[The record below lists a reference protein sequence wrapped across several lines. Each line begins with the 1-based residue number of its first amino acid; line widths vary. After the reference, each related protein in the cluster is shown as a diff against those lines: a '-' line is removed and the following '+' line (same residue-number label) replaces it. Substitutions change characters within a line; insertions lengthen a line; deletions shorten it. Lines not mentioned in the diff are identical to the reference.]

1 MDAPPLLPSMQMLNP
16 AALVPAAQPR
26 PEPMDTTPSPQS
38 AAPGASRGL
47 PDRRRERRPDPM
59 QRPVRVS
66 RAARARACTRPVWTP
81 EGKKAVEDAIRI
93 GILRFED
100 DEEKNEETGGIDVW
114 GIQAKFHM
122 WEFHTYDDLVDFDS
136 VYGSRIAKHWTTDA
150 AGDRVQA
157 EKRVSYTWKLF
168 LDAKNA
174 LKGHKD
180 PAFIYS
186 PPDEAEGRT
195 SGIWFCEEVQWPQ
208 WLHDAVKAR
217 ADFLAQRRADALER
231 AEAEQKRRQQEIER
245 ARVALE
251 ARREREREQE
261 RARVAALE
269 AKRQAAQ
276 AARAEKA
283 AREAEAEAR
292 TARRRALE
300 QQFRDTRVATEED
313 KQWYRETFKGELE
326 AAVTRIIL
334 TEHNDR
340 IKSEFARIP
349 ASSIAK
355 APALVDERLVP
366 LEQFLL
372 DVIAASVDKIVEA
385 FRANNL
391 DPVLDAIRYTA
402 KARTRLSLPELG
414 ECVTLYVRTQPS
426 KASNAG
432 RASADNET
440 GAVTWSLLFDQ
451 NSSARDAV
459 NASLLARDYQHGVLK
474 GGEQIQVTSV
484 HTLRGALNGL
494 WTDVFAPQT
503 KANADKWNLPRP
515 VDEAGENPAFKA
527 LLPSIALSDA

>member
-1 MDAPPLLPSMQMLNP
+1 MDRPQQLPSMRMLNP
-16 AALVPAAQPR
+16 AALVPAAR
-26 PEPMDTTPSPQS
+26 PGP
-38 AAPGASRGL
+38 SRGL
-47 PDRRRERRPDPM
+47 PERREARRPDPTK
-59 QRPVRVS
+59 RPIKVS
-66 RAARARACTRPVWTP
+66 PAARAKACARPTWTT
-81 EGKKAVEDAIRI
+81 EGRKAVEDAIRV

-122 WEFHTYDDLVDFDS
+122 WEFKTYDDLVDFGS
-136 VYGSRIAKHWTTDA
+136 IYGSRIAKHWTTDA

-157 EKRVSYTWKLF
+157 AKRVSYTWELF

-174 LKGHKD
+174 LKGHKN

-186 PPDEAEGRT
+186 PPDEAEGRS
-195 SGIWFCEEVQWPQ
+195 SGIWFCEEVEWPM
-208 WLHDAVKAR
+208 WLHAAVKAR
-217 ADFLAQRRADALER
+217 AEALAQRRADAL
-231 AEAEQKRRQQEIER
+231 AVAARQQASREQEI
-245 ARVALE
+245 E

-276 AARAEKA
+276 AARDE
-283 AREAEAEAR
+283 REARVAELEAR
-292 TARRRALE
+292 VARRRALE
-300 QQFRDTRVATEED
+300 RQFQETQLATEED
-313 KQWYRETFKGELE
+313 RQWYRDTFREELE

-334 TEHNDR
+334 EEHNDW

-349 ASSIAK
+349 ASSICK
-355 APALVDERLVP
+355 APALVDPRLVP

-372 DVIAASVDKIVEA
+372 DVIAGAVDKIVAA
-385 FRANNL
+385 FGDNNL
-391 DPVLDAIRYTA
+391 DPVVDAIRYTA
-402 KARTRLSLPELG
+402 KARTRLCLPQLG

-426 KASNAG
+426 KATNA
-432 RASADNET
+432 AADNPA

-459 NASLLARDYQHGVLK
+459 NASLLARDYQKGVLK

-494 WTDVFAPQT
+494 WTGVFTPQT
-503 KANADKWNLPRP
+503 QASANTWNLPRP
-515 VDEAGENPAFKA
+515 VDEAGENPAFLA
-527 LLPSIALSDA
+527 LLPSVALSDA